1 MPRNSIDVLPP
12 RFAAAAVS
20 ERLTTAIELLS
31 ASNEAKQLAGI
42 YALESLRR
50 DDPESGGTVVEI
62 LSSFVRRHAAFD
74 PVISVRRRAGIHV
87 QAALSAIG
95 AKPRDVRWENRPL
108 DLHGIAIR
116 EAYLPLVHFER
127 AFLYDCDFEG
137 ALLVGARLEGA
148 WLARTNLHNANLDEA
163 HLEGADLSDVHHLTP
178 SQLTLAFVDESTRL
192 PRTLNVAAVS
202 RRSGFG

>member
-1 MPRNSIDVLPP
+1 MIDVLPP
-12 RFAAAAVS
+12 RFAAATIS
-20 ERLTTAIELLS
+20 ERLTTALELLS
-31 ASNEAKQLAGI
+31 LPGLAEQLAGI

-62 LSSFVRRHAAFD
+62 LSSFVRRRAAFD
-74 PVISVRRRAGIHV
+74 PVISVKRRAGMQV
-87 QAALSAIG
+87 QAALSALG
-95 AKPRDVRWENRPL
+95 QKARDSRWENRPL

-127 AFLYDCDFEG
+127 AFLYDCDLEG
-137 ALLVGARLEGA
+137 ALLVGAHLEGA

-163 HLEGADLSDVHHLTP
+163 HLEGTDLSDVHHLTP
-178 SQLTLAFVDESTRL
+178 SQLTRAFIDSETRL
-192 PRTLNVAAVS
+192 PKTLKASPVN

>member
-1 MPRNSIDVLPP
+1 
-12 RFAAAAVS
+12 
-20 ERLTTAIELLS
+20 
-31 ASNEAKQLAGI
+31 
-42 YALESLRR
+42 
-50 DDPESGGTVVEI
+50 
-62 LSSFVRRHAAFD
+62 
-74 PVISVRRRAGIHV
+74 
-87 QAALSAIG
+87 
-95 AKPRDVRWENRPL
+95 
-108 DLHGIAIR
+108 
-116 EAYLPLVHFER
+116 VHFDR